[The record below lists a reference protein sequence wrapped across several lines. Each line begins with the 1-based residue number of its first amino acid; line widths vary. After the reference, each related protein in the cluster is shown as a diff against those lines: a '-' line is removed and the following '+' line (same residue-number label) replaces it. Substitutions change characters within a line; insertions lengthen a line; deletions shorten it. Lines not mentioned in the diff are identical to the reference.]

1 MNVKDQCQSITAAI
15 NVTTGAFT
23 AIKIGLMA
31 QIKKGKI
38 YILDNGFDP
47 IEIIIALESERELR
61 YDEDIVYN
69 MSLDFVEV
77 LLENRIETALVSDL
91 HKITGVNYN
100 D

>member
-1 MNVKDQCQSITAAI
+1 ME
-15 NVTTGAFT
+15 
-23 AIKIGLMA
+23 

-47 IEIIIALESERELR
+47 IEIVIALETEKELR
-61 YDEDIVYN
+61 YEEDIVYN

-77 LLENRIETALVSDL
+77 LIENKIETALVSDL
-91 HKITGVNYN
+91 HKIKGVSYN

>member
-1 MNVKDQCQSITAAI
+1 ME
-15 NVTTGAFT
+15 
-23 AIKIGLMA
+23 

-47 IEIIIALESERELR
+47 LAFIIALETENVLR
-61 YDEDIVYN
+61 YEEDIVYN

-77 LLENRIETALVSDL
+77 LINNRIETVLVSDL
-91 HKITGVNYN
+91 HKITGVSYN

>member
-1 MNVKDQCQSITAAI
+1 M
-15 NVTTGAFT
+15 TTGVFT
-23 AIKIGLMA
+23 VIRVGLME

-47 IEIIIALESERELR
+47 LAFIIALETENVLR
-61 YDEDIVYN
+61 YEEDIVYN

-77 LLENRIETALVSDL
+77 LINNRIETVLVSDL
-91 HKITGVNYN
+91 HKITGVSYN

>member
-1 MNVKDQCQSITAAI
+1 ME
-15 NVTTGAFT
+15 
-23 AIKIGLMA
+23 

-47 IEIIIALESERELR
+47 VKIVIALETERELR
-61 YDEDIVYN
+61 YEEDIVYN

-77 LLENRIETALVSDL
+77 LVENIVEAVLVSDL
-91 HKITGVNYN
+91 HKITGVKYN

>member
-1 MNVKDQCQSITAAI
+1 ME
-15 NVTTGAFT
+15 
-23 AIKIGLMA
+23 

-47 IEIIIALESERELR
+47 IEIVIALETERELR
-61 YDEDIVYN
+61 YEEDIVYN

-77 LLENRIETALVSDL
+77 LIENKIETALVSDL
-91 HKITGVNYN
+91 HKIKGVSYN

>member
-1 MNVKDQCQSITAAI
+1 ME
-15 NVTTGAFT
+15 
-23 AIKIGLMA
+23 

-47 IEIIIALESERELR
+47 IEIVIALEAERELR
-61 YDEDIVYN
+61 YEEDIVYN

-77 LLENRIETALVSDL
+77 LIENKIETALVSDL
-91 HKITGVNYN
+91 HKIKGVSYN

>member
-1 MNVKDQCQSITAAI
+1 ME
-15 NVTTGAFT
+15 
-23 AIKIGLMA
+23 

-47 IEIIIALESERELR
+47 IEIIIALETERVLR
-61 YDEDIVYN
+61 YEEDVVYN

-77 LLENRIETALVSDL
+77 LNENCKVETALVSDL

>member
-1 MNVKDQCQSITAAI
+1 ME
-15 NVTTGAFT
+15 
-23 AIKIGLMA
+23 
-31 QIKKGKI
+31 QIKKGKL

-47 IEIIIALESERELR
+47 IEIVITLETERILR
-61 YDEDIVYN
+61 YEENIVYN

-77 LLENRIETALVSDL
+77 LINNKIETALVSDL

>member
-1 MNVKDQCQSITAAI
+1 ME
-15 NVTTGAFT
+15 
-23 AIKIGLMA
+23 

-47 IEIIIALESERELR
+47 INIVIALETERELR
-61 YDEDIVYN
+61 YEEDVVYN

-77 LLENRIETALVSDL
+77 LMENKVETALVSDL
-91 HKITGVNYN
+91 HKIKGVRYN

>member
-1 MNVKDQCQSITAAI
+1 ME
-15 NVTTGAFT
+15 
-23 AIKIGLMA
+23 

-47 IEIIIALESERELR
+47 IEIVIALETESELR
-61 YDEDIVYN
+61 YEEDIIYN

-77 LLENRIETALVSDL
+77 LIENKIETALVSDL
-91 HKITGVNYN
+91 HKIKGISYN

>member
-1 MNVKDQCQSITAAI
+1 VKDQFKNITDATS
-15 NVTTGAFT
+15 VTTGVFT
-23 AIKIGLMA
+23 VIRVGLME

-47 IEIIIALESERELR
+47 LAFIIALETENVLR
-61 YDEDIVYN
+61 YEEDIVYN

-77 LLENRIETALVSDL
+77 LINNRIETVLVSDL
-91 HKITGVNYN
+91 HKITGVSYN

>member
-1 MNVKDQCQSITAAI
+1 ME
-15 NVTTGAFT
+15 
-23 AIKIGLMA
+23 

-47 IEIIIALESERELR
+47 IVIVIALETESVLR
-61 YDEDIVYN
+61 YEEDIIYN

-77 LLENRIETALVSDL
+77 LIENKIETALVSDL
-91 HKITGVNYN
+91 HKIKGIDYN

>member
-1 MNVKDQCQSITAAI
+1 ME
-15 NVTTGAFT
+15 
-23 AIKIGLMA
+23 

-47 IEIIIALESERELR
+47 IKIVIALETETELR
-61 YDEDIVYN
+61 YEEDIVYN

-77 LLENRIETALVSDL
+77 LIENKIETALVSDL
-91 HKITGVNYN
+91 HKIKGVSYN

>member
-1 MNVKDQCQSITAAI
+1 
-15 NVTTGAFT
+15 
-23 AIKIGLMA
+23 MA

>member
-1 MNVKDQCQSITAAI
+1 
-15 NVTTGAFT
+15 VTTGVFT
-23 AIKIGLMA
+23 VIRVGLME

-47 IEIIIALESERELR
+47 LAFIIALETENVLR
-61 YDEDIVYN
+61 YEEDIVYN

-77 LLENRIETALVSDL
+77 LINNRIETVLVSDL
-91 HKITGVNYN
+91 HKITGVSYN

>member
-1 MNVKDQCQSITAAI
+1 ME
-15 NVTTGAFT
+15 
-23 AIKIGLMA
+23 

-47 IEIIIALESERELR
+47 VKIVIALETERELR
-61 YDEDIVYN
+61 YEDDVIYN

-77 LLENRIETALVSDL
+77 LMENKVETTLVSDL
-91 HKITGVNYN
+91 HKITGVKYN

>member
-1 MNVKDQCQSITAAI
+1 ME
-15 NVTTGAFT
+15 
-23 AIKIGLMA
+23 

-47 IEIIIALESERELR
+47 VKIVIALETERELR
-61 YDEDIVYN
+61 YEEDVIYN

-77 LLENRIETALVSDL
+77 LMENKVETALVSDL
-91 HKITGVNYN
+91 HKITGVKYN

>member
-1 MNVKDQCQSITAAI
+1 ME
-15 NVTTGAFT
+15 
-23 AIKIGLMA
+23 

-47 IEIIIALESERELR
+47 VEIVIALESERELR
-61 YDEDIVYN
+61 YEEEIIYN

-77 LLENRIETALVSDL
+77 LVENKIETALVSDL
-91 HKITGVNYN
+91 HKITGVSYN

>member
-1 MNVKDQCQSITAAI
+1 ME
-15 NVTTGAFT
+15 
-23 AIKIGLMA
+23 

-47 IEIIIALESERELR
+47 IEIVIALETERELR
-61 YDEDIVYN
+61 YEEDVIYN

-77 LLENRIETALVSDL
+77 LMVNKIETALVSDL
-91 HKITGVNYN
+91 HKIKGVSYN